1 MSKCQRALNDD
12 SCLML
17 LGQLDGRSVAPGTD
31 GNSTPTAARSPN
43 AFCFAAGASQ
53 AALCVPMRG
62 VGLAGLAGC
71 GGVRLGAET
80 QRRAWAVCMLLQLTP
95 RMPVCPCL
103 CALTA
108 GHLGMAISASCVL
121 KTSSVSASRS
131 KRASACYI
139 QPGATGNK
147 QLPPSLPD
155 QWHATAQCYQIWEIC
170 IRGKQDQ
177 GKRANSSSAAVRV
190 CAMPL

>member
-12 SCLML
+12 SCLIL
-17 LGQLDGRSVAPGTD
+17 VAWPVGWSSVAPGTD

-62 VGLAGLAGC
+62 VGLRAGGLWRRETRRGDTKAC
-71 GGVRLGAET
+71 MGGVHANATWRLG
-80 QRRAWAVCMLLQLTP
+80 
-95 RMPVCPCL
+95 CL
-103 CALTA
+103 CARVSVRSLRGILAWRSMRPASLRPRQSRRA
-108 GHLGMAISASCVL
+108 GKQTRCLHA
-121 KTSSVSASRS
+121 TSSQV
-131 KRASACYI
+131 
-139 QPGATGNK
+139 ATGNK

-170 IRGKQDQ
+170 IRGKQD
-177 GKRANSSSAAVRV
+177 
-190 CAMPL
+190 